1 MPIDEQILVEAA
13 QVEVAQPDADHKR
26 KKAGSPGYFREAL
39 EDAERLLKYAAET
52 GVTIGADTRT
62 AILRARSDFDSG
74 WSEDVAAKL
83 LLALTQLA
91 STLTPVTAASLE
103 ACHSE
108 TRPTMRHY
116 LTWAVILSV
125 IIIPAS
131 ILTFVSSSISDSI
144 RADIDTANTLTVKLT
159 SELGPPA
166 RPDVGSSIEIAELQE
181 YAATVRS
188 IYARAKRLNHFVLPH
203 VAVPPPLIPPQ
214 GTLAEQADY
223 LKKKFELRIPLAI
236 DKLAAERDNIAV
248 TYQDVRFFAQNIM
261 SDTSTFYGALNSC
274 ILPVLYALLG
284 TCAYLLRTFEDQMS
298 TRTFIPSA
306 ANSARFLIA
315 AIGGAVIGLF
325 SGFTTQAKASPL
337 ALAFL
342 VGYAVEVFF
351 AFLEGLIKSFTRTTS
366 AASNPPTP

>member
-1 MPIDEQILVEAA
+1 VTNDENLHADGVSPETRHQSPAA
-13 QVEVAQPDADHKR
+13 E
-26 KKAGSPGYFREAL
+26 SPGYFKEAL

-52 GVTIGADTRT
+52 GVEIDADTRS
-62 AILRARSDFDSG
+62 AVLQARIAFPTG
-74 WSEDVAAKL
+74 WSEDIAAKL
-83 LLALTQLA
+83 LLALTELA
-91 STLTPVTAASLE
+91 AKLSPVTAASLE

-116 LTWAVILSV
+116 LMWAIILSA

-131 ILTFVSSSISDSI
+131 ILTFVTSSISDSI
-144 RADIDTANTLTVKLT
+144 RADIESANSLAVKLS

-166 RPDVGSSIEIAELQE
+166 RTDVGSSIEIAQLQE
-181 YAATVRS
+181 YASDVRS
-188 IYARAKRLNHFVLPH
+188 IYARARRLNRFVLPH
-203 VAVPPPLIPPQ
+203 IAVPPPLTAPD
-214 GTLAEQADY
+214 GTLAQQADY
-223 LKKKFELRIPLAI
+223 LKKKFELRIPLEI
-236 DKLAAERDNIAV
+236 DNLAPERDNMTV

-261 SDTSTFYGALNSC
+261 SDVTTFYGAMNSC
-274 ILPVLYALLG
+274 ILPILYALLG

-306 ANSARFLIA
+306 ANSARFVIA
-315 AIGGAVIGLF
+315 AIGGTVIGLF

-351 AFLEGLIKSFTRTTS
+351 AFLEGLIKSFTKTT
-366 AASNPPTP
+366 PTGPG